1 MNTEIILLIFSCQKY
16 AYKVA
21 KQKDTWLQN
30 FTTIPYYHVIG
41 NPLLAIDFQF
51 DHDNKVLFVKV
62 ADDYNSL
69 PKKVI
74 GAFKAVITTF
84 PVKYIFKTDDDQN
97 LLHPKF
103 FDNIAKLLLTNNNN
117 NNNNTVRHHYGGHI
131 INVKVPYLSGYHTIH
146 PELPKQLPVLATQYC
161 SGRFYFVSSIAVQ
174 QLISKKELIDKE
186 YLEDY
191 AIGYHMEPCLKTN
204 MMSIQTNKY
213 LVDFD
218 FDFDLKSV

>member
-1 MNTEIILLIFSCQKY
+1 MNSEVILLIFSCQKY

-21 KQKDTWLQN
+21 KQKQTWLQN

-41 NPLLAIDFQF
+41 NPLLAIEFQF
-51 DHDNKVLFVKV
+51 DHDNNVLFVKV

-74 GAFKAVITTF
+74 RAFKAVFDTF

-103 FDNIAKLLLTNNNN
+103 FDNIAKLLLTNNHDST
-117 NNNNTVRHHYGGHI
+117 TVIHHYGGHI
-131 INVKVPYLSGYHTIH
+131 INVQVPYLSGYYKIH
-146 PELPKQLPVLATQYC
+146 PELPKQLPVLATKYC

-174 QLISKKELIDKE
+174 QLISKKELIDNE

-191 AIGYHMEPCLKTN
+191 AIGYHLDPFLKTN
-204 MMSIQTNKY
+204 MMAIQTNKF